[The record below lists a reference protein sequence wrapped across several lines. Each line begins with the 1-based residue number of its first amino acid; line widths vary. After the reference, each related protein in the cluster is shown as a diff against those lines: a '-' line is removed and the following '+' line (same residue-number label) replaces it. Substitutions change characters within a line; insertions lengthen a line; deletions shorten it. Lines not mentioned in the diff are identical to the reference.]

1 MNVKTKAMKKLR
13 DKVEHHVLML
23 EGRWNTLSAGKQRFM
38 TKVFFGSYVL
48 LTVVVLI
55 QIMVSTDQR
64 SNTMSINHIDGI
76 AKKATEKASVLND
89 TVASSIKKSYERF
102 RENKNYRK

>member
-1 MNVKTKAMKKLR
+1 MKKLR

-23 EGRWNTLSAGKQRFM
+23 EGRWNTLSVAKQRLV
-38 TKVFFGSYVL
+38 TKIFFGGYCL

-55 QIMVSTDQR
+55 RIMVSTGQG

-76 AKKATEKASVLND
+76 AKRSTEKASVQND
-89 TVASSIKKSYERF
+89 TVASSIKK
-102 RENKNYRK
+102 

>member
-1 MNVKTKAMKKLR
+1 MKKLR

-23 EGRWNTLSAGKQRFM
+23 EGRWNTLSVAKQRLV
-38 TKVFFGSYVL
+38 TKVFFGGYVL

-64 SNTMSINHIDGI
+64 SNTMSIKHIDGI
-76 AKKATEKASVLND
+76 STKLVEKASEQND
-89 TVASSIKKSYERF
+89 LIESPIKQ
-102 RENKNYRK
+102 